1 MNDSA
6 RVEKACL
13 DCSAYL
19 PASAEELTEFGICL
33 NDGVFEPFIEEL
45 LEGSISTSCRPLVER
60 KKFVGDRPACPD
72 FQEAERMEIDDT
84 SLLGQELRR
93 LAERRELT
101 LEALEAALL
110 EERVRK
116 IDWKTVG
123 VDHYAVQLQSEDPE
137 ERNAAISSLGA
148 LIAFGNPAAFQLL
161 LQFFAG
167 LPAPRTTGEVHLKL
181 ETLRRLSC
189 SRDNAAISPYLIDE
203 LHRMQS
209 NNTTRQWV
217 SAIFEFL
224 GRCPFDVIQK
234 PLASIV
240 SDKRFS
246 PRFRKKVEKTLS
258 LSLSR
263 LKN

>member
-6 RVEKACL
+6 LVEKACL

-33 NDGVFEPFIEEL
+33 NEEAFEPFLEEL
-45 LEGSISTSCRPLVER
+45 LENSIPASCQSLVEQE
-60 KKFVGDRPACPD
+60 KFVGDRPACLD
-72 FQEAERMEIDDT
+72 FQESERMEIDD
-84 SLLGQELRR
+84 SSPLGQELRR
-93 LAERRELT
+93 LAERRKLT

-123 VDHYAVQLQSEDPE
+123 VDPYAVPLQSKDPE
-137 ERNAAISSLGA
+137 GRNAAISSLGA
-148 LIAFGNPAAFQLL
+148 LVAFGNPAAFQLL

-167 LPAPRTTGEVHLKL
+167 LPAPRTTGEAHLKL

-189 SRDNAAISPYLIDE
+189 SRDNAAISPYLIDD

-234 PLASIV
+234 PLASILA
-240 SDKRFS
+240 DKRFS
-246 PRFRKKVEKTLS
+246 PNFRKKVEKTLS

-263 LKN
+263 LKD